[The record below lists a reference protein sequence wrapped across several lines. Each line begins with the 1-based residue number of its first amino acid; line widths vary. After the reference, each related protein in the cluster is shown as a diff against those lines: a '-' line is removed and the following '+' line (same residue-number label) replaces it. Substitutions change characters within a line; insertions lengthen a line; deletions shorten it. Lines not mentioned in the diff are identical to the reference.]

1 MPDDADDEGEDEEEL
16 EEETEAPPEDEAEEV
31 NDNEYVELIAY
42 ENEYYSCESDGEQLF
57 ALTEAPEEDN
67 SSGNK
72 VRMRK
77 VRILTTKES
86 MTRPIYRSED
96 KECLATWEEI
106 NGVQAWTLWDSG
118 STTSGVTPA
127 FAQVAKMR
135 VSPLE
140 NPITLQLGTIRSR
153 SIVNYGAMAAMR
165 TAGFVGE
172 MYVDIANFDRYDC
185 ILGTPFMH
193 QNKVVLDF
201 DKKRVVVNGVA
212 IPATAVEIGDNDGRL
227 RRTKRPT
234 VEDVVEVV
242 QAVDSLPSSVEALLI
257 TEEEYQA
264 TLLEGEKVGPPTE
277 KVEKILVKNVE
288 KKKILVEKT
297 EFPEKLKEKGTAGVH
312 FTPAQE
318 LKSSSK

>member
-1 MPDDADDEGEDEEEL
+1 MPDDADDEGEEEEEL
-16 EEETEAPPEDEAEEV
+16 EEETEAPPEDEVEEV
-31 NDNEYVELIAY
+31 NDDEYVELVAY
-42 ENEYYSCESDGEQLF
+42 ENEYYSRESDGEQLF

-140 NPITLQLGTIRSR
+140 NPITLQLGTIGSR
-153 SIVNYGAMAAMR
+153 SIVNYGAMAAMK
-165 TAGFVGE
+165 TSGFVGE
-172 MYVDIANFDRYDC
+172 TYVDIANFDRYDC

-201 DKKRVVVNGVA
+201 DKKRVVMNGVA

-227 RRTKRPT
+227 RRSRT
-234 VEDVVEVV
+234 
-242 QAVDSLPSSVEALLI
+242 
-257 TEEEYQA
+257 
-264 TLLEGEKVGPPTE
+264 
-277 KVEKILVKNVE
+277 VE
-288 KKKILVEKT
+288 KK
-297 EFPEKLKEKGTAGVH
+297 GHA
-312 FTPAQE
+312 AN
-318 LKSSSK
+318 